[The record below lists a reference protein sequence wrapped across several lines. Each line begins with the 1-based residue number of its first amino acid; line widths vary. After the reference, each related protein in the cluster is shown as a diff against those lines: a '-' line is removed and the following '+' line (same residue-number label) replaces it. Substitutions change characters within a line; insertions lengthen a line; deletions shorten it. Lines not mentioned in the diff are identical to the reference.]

1 MLGKKAE
8 QLCGVLARR
17 GIIEEEDI
25 AVYAY
30 GFELMLSTAINIVLV
45 IVVSILFSRPLSWL
59 FFLLPFIPLR
69 LTAGGY
75 HAKTHLGCCVTFTV
89 GYAALLAAGV
99 LTAPY
104 VTPVYLIAVSAVSF
118 MLSLLLSPV
127 PSSNKPLEPEE
138 KRLNRRRSIV
148 ISAVCLLVTA
158 SSFFT
163 GGGITML
170 YVYFAVGQLGAAV
183 SLIAARLVRH

>member
-30 GFELMLSTAINIVLV
+30 GFELMLSTAVNIVLV
-45 IVVSILFSRPLSWL
+45 IIVSILFSRPLSWL

-89 GYAALLAAGV
+89 GYTALLVTGILV
-99 LTAPY
+99 SNY
-104 VTPVYLIAVSAVSF
+104 VTPLYLIAVSVVCF
-118 MLSLLLSPV
+118 LLNLLLSPV
-127 PSSNKPLEPEE
+127 PASNKPLEPEE
-138 KRLNRRRSIV
+138 KRR
-148 ISAVCLLVTA
+148 TE
-158 SSFFT
+158 
-163 GGGITML
+163 
-170 YVYFAVGQLGAAV
+170 GAA
-183 SLIAARLVRH
+183 L